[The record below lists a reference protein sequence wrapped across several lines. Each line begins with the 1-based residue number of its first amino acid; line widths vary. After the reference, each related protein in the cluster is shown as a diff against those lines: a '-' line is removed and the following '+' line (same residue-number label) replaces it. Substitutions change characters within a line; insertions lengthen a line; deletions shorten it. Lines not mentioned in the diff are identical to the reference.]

1 MPFRSLELGISALQ
15 AGSTIEGAR
24 LIRIALKSGQLSA
37 ESRAIGWLWL
47 AEYEPDPA
55 KKRAHY
61 EAAIAADPNNLDA
74 RQRLA
79 LLDSNAL
86 AAAPAATPGA
96 PAAASPPPSP
106 SAAASASSAVN
117 IADHVASIIG
127 GPNGP
132 GTGVFISANGL
143 IATTRFVAG
152 SSERLT
158 VELHTGQQLNGRV
171 VRSYPETDLAFIHI
185 DYQLNG
191 LLPITP
197 LPRVPEDSTLI
208 ALTYSGE
215 MQQGAQR
222 ATQRALA
229 PHWIP
234 TTFTRLYDAGG
245 DLLFDDRNYLV
256 GMMTRNTARTS
267 AYFFGLHILTI
278 HRLRD
283 AYLAEAQTTRGSYCP
298 ACGSYSKAG
307 GAGFFFCE
315 TCGAVLPNARHLQRY
330 PTPQAEAYYDVG
342 RTRCAHCGATAGF
355 HAGRCLR
362 CGRASENR
370 PLA

>member
-15 AGSTIEGAR
+15 AGSTVEGAR

-37 ESRAIGWLWL
+37 ESCAIGWLWL

-55 KKRAHY
+55 KKRAYY
-61 EAAIAADPNNLDA
+61 EAAIAADPNNLEA

-79 LLDSNAL
+79 LLESNARI
-86 AAAPAATPGA
+86 AAPPAVTTEA
-96 PAAASPPPSP
+96 PAAAPPPT
-106 SAAASASSAVN
+106 SAVASASSAVN
-117 IADHVASIIG
+117 VADHVASIIG

-132 GTGVFISANGL
+132 GTGVFISADGL

-152 SSERLT
+152 SNERLT
-158 VELHTGQQLNGRV
+158 IELHTGQQLNGRV
-171 VRSYPETDLAFIHI
+171 LRSYPEVDLAFIQI
-185 DYQLNG
+185 DFQLNG

-197 LPRVPEDSTLI
+197 LPRVPDDSTLI
-208 ALTYSGE
+208 ALSYSGE

-222 ATQRALA
+222 VTQRALA

-245 DLLFDDRNYLV
+245 ALLFDDRNYLV
-256 GMMTRNTARTS
+256 GIMTRNTARTS
-267 AYFFGLHILTI
+267 AYFFGLHILMI

-283 AYLAEAQTTRGSYCP
+283 AYLAEAQTMRGVYCP
-298 ACGSYSKAG
+298 ACGSYSRAG

-315 TCGAVLPNARHLQRY
+315 TCGAVVPNARHLQRY

-342 RTRCAHCGATAGF
+342 RARCARCGATAGF

-362 CGRASENR
+362 CGRAQENR